1 MKQKRILI
9 SRPDRIG
16 DVVLSTPIPRAIK
29 KQFPGSY
36 VAILLRE
43 YTKDLYLNNPY
54 VDAIITIDDL
64 LEERTTFFTKAKEI
78 HKYRF
83 THSLALLPNQTI
95 NYLLFCAGIKT
106 RIGEGT
112 RLYQFITFTKSVSR
126 KNYIPLRHEA
136 DYCMDL
142 ARKIGVA
149 SNDLASEIFL
159 SEDEASEIK
168 TLKEQFLQG
177 KECLIGVHSSSGKS
191 APNLPIEKYR
201 ELILTLKEICNYRVV
216 VTDDLIPDD
225 VKNIEGV
232 VYSNTGLPLR
242 ESIKRFASLDCLISA
257 STGPMHICAGLKVP
271 TVSLFCPLTACS
283 PLLWG
288 PQGNKSIIIQPTQ
301 DYCLNQCPNDPKV
314 CHLTELGGV
323 QIEDV
328 ISGVKDVL
336 GSRSKIIS
344 SVNLN

>member
-36 VAILLRE
+36 VALLLKE

-54 VDAIITIDDL
+54 VDAVITIDDL

-78 HKYRF
+78 HKYQF

-142 ARKIGVA
+142 ARKIGVVTD
-149 SNDLASEIFL
+149 DLASEIFL
-159 SEDEASEIK
+159 SDDETAEVK
-168 TLKEQFLQG
+168 ALKEKFREG
-177 KECLIGVHSSSGKS
+177 KEFLIGIHSSSGNS
-191 APNLPIEKYR
+191 APNLPVEKYK
-201 ELILTLKEICNYRVV
+201 ELILILKENPSYKIA
-216 VTDDLIPDD
+216 VTDNIIPDEL
-225 VKNIEGV
+225 KNIDGV
-232 VYSNTGLPLR
+232 VYPNIGLPLR
-242 ESIKRFASLDCLISA
+242 ESIKRFASLDCLVSA

-288 PQGNKSIIIQPTQ
+288 PKGNKSVIIQPTQ
-301 DYCLNQCPNDPKV
+301 DYCLNACPEDPKK
-314 CHLTELGGV
+314 CHLNESGGI
-323 QIEDV
+323 QIEEV
-328 ISGVKDVL
+328 ISGVKEVL
-336 GSRSKIIS
+336 GTRY
-344 SVNLN
+344 

>member
-36 VAILLRE
+36 VALLLKE

-142 ARKIGVA
+142 ARKIGVVTE
-149 SNDLASEIFL
+149 DLASEIFL
-159 SEDEASEIK
+159 SDDETADVKALRERFIS
-168 TLKEQFLQG
+168 G
-177 KECLIGVHSSSGKS
+177 KEFLIGVHSSSGNS
-191 APNLPIEKYR
+191 APNLPVEKYK
-201 ELILTLKEICNYRVV
+201 ELILTLKEKPSYKIV
-216 VTDDLIPDD
+216 VTDNIIPEEIKD
-225 VKNIEGV
+225 IEGV
-232 VYSNTGLPLR
+232 VYPNTGLPLR

-271 TVSLFCPLTACS
+271 TISLFCPLTACS

-288 PQGNKSIIIQPTQ
+288 PKGNRSIIIQPTQ
-301 DYCLNQCPNDPKV
+301 DYCLNACPEDPKK
-314 CHLTELGGV
+314 CHLNEAGGI
-323 QIEDV
+323 QIEEV
-328 ISGVKDVL
+328 ISGVKEIL
-336 GSRSKIIS
+336 GAKC
-344 SVNLN
+344 

>member
-36 VAILLRE
+36 VALLLKE

-54 VDAIITIDDL
+54 VDAVITIDDL
-64 LEERTTFFTKAKEI
+64 LEEKTTFFTKAKEI
-78 HKYRF
+78 HKYQF

-142 ARKIGVA
+142 ARKIGVVTE
-149 SNDLASEIFL
+149 DLASEIFL
-159 SEDEASEIK
+159 SDDEAAEVK
-168 TLKEQFLQG
+168 MLKKQFAKG
-177 KECLIGVHSSSGKS
+177 KEFLIGVHSSSGNS
-191 APNLPIEKYR
+191 APNLPVEKYK
-201 ELILTLKEICNYRVV
+201 ELILALKEKPGYKLI
-216 VTDDLIPDD
+216 VTDNIIPEEIKD
-225 VKNIEGV
+225 IEGV
-232 VYSNTGLPLR
+232 VYPNIGLPLR

-271 TVSLFCPLTACS
+271 TISLFCPLTACS

-288 PQGNKSIIIQPTQ
+288 PKGNRSIIIQPTQ
-301 DYCLNQCPNDPKV
+301 DYCLNTCPEDPKK
-314 CHLTELGGV
+314 CHLNEPGGV
-323 QIEDV
+323 QIEEV
-328 ISGVKDVL
+328 ISGVKEVL
-336 GSRSKIIS
+336 GARC
-344 SVNLN
+344 